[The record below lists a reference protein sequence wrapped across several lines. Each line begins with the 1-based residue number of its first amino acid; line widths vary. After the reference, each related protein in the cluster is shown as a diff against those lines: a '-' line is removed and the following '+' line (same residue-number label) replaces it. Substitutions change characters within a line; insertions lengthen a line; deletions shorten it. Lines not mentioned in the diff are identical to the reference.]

1 MAAAGS
7 CYVIVGAGIF
17 GVSTAYHLIRRY
29 PEASVTLVDRDAFD
43 ADNRVAASWDWNKVM
58 RADYDD
64 PVYCELALEAQDVFT
79 SDPLW
84 KPFFHQTGLYWMCG
98 RDYARGCVSNF
109 ERLGRHGDISVWPVE
124 EARKLFG
131 GLFDESDYTNVE
143 QVLVNRASGW
153 VAAGDCLQAVTRRVL
168 GLGVKYV
175 AEEVANLQFD
185 PSGRCAGIETAQG
198 RRLPASHVVLCT
210 GASTPK
216 LLEISAA
223 ASGLT
228 NLQAGSRI
236 LAGGITTGMTRL
248 DDDSYAKFADMP
260 VGIQGYTTLKG
271 NSACV
276 PSQFLRVPPF
286 MGSLPPTK
294 DRELKW
300 WGQKIFRNTK
310 EVLPGRFISMPPA
323 EADYAQWKI
332 SERLKEDIVNVSS
345 VFYGNQAAKWKFE
358 KHRICWDAFT
368 TSSDFIISPH
378 TASKGLYV
386 ATCGSFHGYKFFP
399 VIGRYVVDMLEDTL
413 PARLASKWAWDRERP
428 DPSANPDWPSCEMKD
443 LLDPVRD
450 SRL

>member
-1 MAAAGS
+1 MAPAGS
-7 CYVIVGAGIF
+7 SYIIVGAGVF
-17 GVSTAYHLIRRY
+17 GVSTAYHLIRKY
-29 PEASVTLVDRDAFD
+29 PSASVTLVDRDAFD
-43 ADNRVAASWDWNKVM
+43 ADSRVAASWDWNKVM

-84 KPFFHQTGLYWMCG
+84 RPFFHQTGLYWMCG
-98 RDYARGCVSNF
+98 RDYARDCISNF
-109 ERLGRHGDISVWPVE
+109 ERLGRHHDISVWPVD
-124 EARKLFG
+124 EARNMFG
-131 GLFDESDYTNVE
+131 GLFSESDYTNVE

-168 GLGVKYV
+168 ELGVAYV
-175 AEEVANLQFD
+175 ADEVAALQVD
-185 PSGRCAGIETAQG
+185 RAGRCTGVRTAGG
-198 RRLPASHVVLCT
+198 RSLEASHVVLCT
-210 GASTPK
+210 GAFTPK
-216 LLEISAA
+216 LLEMSAA
-223 ASGLT
+223 ASGLDA
-228 NLQAGSRI
+228 LQAGSRI

-260 VGIQGYTTLKG
+260 VGIQGYTTLK
-271 NSACV
+271 A
-276 PSQFLRVPPF
+276 PF

-300 WGQKIFRNTK
+300 WGQKIFKNTK

-332 SERLKEDIVNVSS
+332 SERLKEDILNVSS
-345 VFYGNQAAKWKFE
+345 AFYGSQVAKWKFE

-378 TASKGLYV
+378 TAARGLYV

-399 VIGRYVVDMLEDTL
+399 VIGKYVVDMLEDSL
-413 PARLASKWAWDRERP
+413 PAQLANKWAWDRERP
-428 DPSANPDWPSCEMKD
+428 DPSVNPDWPSFEMKD
-443 LLDPVRD
+443 LLDPVRE